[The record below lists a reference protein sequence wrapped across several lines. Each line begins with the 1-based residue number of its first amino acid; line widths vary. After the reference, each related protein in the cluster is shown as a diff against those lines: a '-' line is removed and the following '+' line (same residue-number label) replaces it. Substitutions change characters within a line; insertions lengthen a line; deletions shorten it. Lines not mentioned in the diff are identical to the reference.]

1 MKKNLLP
8 LLLLSL
14 LTINSFA
21 QELPNQSNSE
31 ETIIVEEGS
40 SNSSDKEEVHHEAYE
55 LLTNNDTLA
64 EIEEHKE
71 LILDDEET
79 DWDIIKDIPK
89 DTWNFVKAPAGWTKK
104 EWLVASGVVTMTSL
118 LMTGDKVVQDFF
130 QENKTEFTKDVA
142 YFAEMGGSQAWV
154 GLTASYLVG
163 TILKN
168 KKLKKASVL
177 AFSSM
182 LISGVL
188 VQGLKQVF
196 ARTRPYAATNQ
207 WEFQGPGLRSSTFN
221 SFPSGHTAS
230 AFSVAAA
237 ISTIYD
243 SKLVKILAYSA
254 ATLTGL
260 SRIHDNK
267 HWMSDVF
274 MGAVLGTVT
283 GIFVAKSHMKY
294 INGNSKV
301 NLSPAILN
309 VQGQNAYGLS
319 LTIKL
324 DSNKKKKRRRKD

>member
-1 MKKNLLP
+1 MRSKVLP
-8 LLLLSL
+8 LFLLSL
-14 LTINSFA
+14 FTLNSFA
-21 QELPNQSNSE
+21 QVIETEKSTVVIEENSTVDDRAE
-31 ETIIVEEGS
+31 
-40 SNSSDKEEVHHEAYE
+40 KEEVHHQAYE
-55 LLTNNDTLA
+55 ILTTNDALT
-64 EIEEHKE
+64 EIEQNKE

-79 DWDIIKDIPK
+79 DLDIIKSIPK
-89 DTWNFVKAPAGWTKK
+89 DTWNFIKAPAGWNKK
-104 EWLVASGVVTMTSL
+104 EWLIASGVVTMTSL
-118 LMTGDKVVQDFF
+118 LMTGDQAVKEFF
-130 QENKTEFTKDVA
+130 QNNKTEFTKDVA

-163 TILKN
+163 TMIKN
-168 KKLKKASVL
+168 KKLKKASIL

-196 ARTRPYAATNQ
+196 ARTRPYEATNQ
-207 WEFQGPGLRSSTFN
+207 WEFQGPGIRSTTYN
-221 SFPSGHTAS
+221 SFPSGHTAA

-237 ISTIYD
+237 ISTVYD

-283 GIFVAKSHMKY
+283 GIFIAKSHMKY
-294 INGNSKV
+294 VNGNSKV

-324 DSNKKKKRRRKD
+324 DSKKKKKRK